1 MKLKCKEFRFFV
13 FFIPI
18 YFCKLLN
25 ITPSTK
31 WFVVLSIFCFASVV
45 FGFFEERLSWKKS
58 IILLMI
64 VFYTGLMVITC
75 GKQGPFFSAIT
86 ILALYGIEDKRR
98 IYNLSFWVG
107 IIAVLVSCYIERNGA
122 VGIRYIGG
130 EWTGIF
136 KRSNILYISFIAVV
150 SLYLF
155 LIKDKVIEVWKLIAI
170 FVIGYGMYK
179 YSGSRTGL
187 VIICLLELML
197 FAFRFK
203 FVQKNKIIK
212 TICIYSPII
221 MMIISCVLVWGYG
234 KNDIFTV
241 VDNMIQGRIRLGS
254 LYFDRYSIS
263 VFGQRLYQSSA
274 PTDFWNLD
282 CAYYYMLLG
291 YGLIFT
297 VVWLWFSC
305 SLIKY
310 LYDNKRFVEVS
321 IMVMYATY
329 GITETFLPN
338 GFLNVSI
345 FLYAEYFYYLL
356 DKRKH
361 GVSIYENKNNS
372 NVSAS
377 IP

>member
-1 MKLKCKEFRFFV
+1 MELNFKEFRFLV

-18 YFCKLLN
+18 FFCKLLN
-25 ITPSTK
+25 ITPSSK
-31 WFVVLSIFCFASVV
+31 WFVILSVICFASVALGLV
-45 FGFFEERLSWKKS
+45 KERLSRKKA

-64 VFYTGLMVITC
+64 AFYTGLMVIIC
-75 GKQGPFFSAIT
+75 GKQGPFFSAVI
-86 ILALYGIEDKRR
+86 ILALYGIKDKRR
-98 IYNLSFWVG
+98 IYKLSFWVG

-155 LIKDKVIEVWKLIAI
+155 LRKDKALKVWELIAM

-187 VIICLLELML
+187 VIICLLELMI

-203 FVQKNKIIK
+203 FVRKSKVIK

-221 MMIISCVLVWGYG
+221 MMIISCILVWGYG
-234 KNDIFTV
+234 KNYIFTV
-241 VDNMIQGRIRLGS
+241 IDNMFQGRIRQGS

-263 VFGQRLYQSSA
+263 LFGQRLYQSSTS
-274 PTDFWNLD
+274 TDFWNLD

-297 VVWLWFSC
+297 VAWMWFSC
-305 SLIKY
+305 RLIKH
-310 LYDNKRFVEVS
+310 LYENKRFVEVS
-321 IMVMYATY
+321 IMVMYAIY
-329 GITETFLPN
+329 GISETFLPN

-345 FLYAEYFYYLL
+345 FLYAEYLYYLL
-356 DKRKH
+356 DNRKH
-361 GVSIYENKNNS
+361 GVRIYENKNNS
-372 NVSAS
+372 YVSS
-377 IP
+377 SVS

>member
-1 MKLKCKEFRFFV
+1 MKLKFKEFRFLV

-18 YFCKLLN
+18 FFCKLLN
-25 ITPSTK
+25 ITPSSK
-31 WFVVLSIFCFASVV
+31 WFVILSVFCFASVV
-45 FGFFEERLSWKKS
+45 LGFFKEGLSRKKA

-75 GKQGPFFSAIT
+75 GKQGPFFSAII

-107 IIAVLVSCYIERNGA
+107 IIAVLVSCYIERNGG

-130 EWTGIF
+130 KWTEIY

-150 SLYLF
+150 ALYLF
-155 LIKDKVIEVWKLIAI
+155 LIKDKAIKVWKLIAI

-187 VIICLLELML
+187 IIICLLELML

-203 FVQKNKIIK
+203 SVQKNKLIK

-221 MMIISCVLVWGYG
+221 MMIISCILVWGYG
-234 KNDIFTV
+234 KNYIFTV
-241 VDNMIQGRIRLGS
+241 IDNMLQGRIRQGS

-263 VFGQRLYQSSA
+263 VFGQRLYQNSA
-274 PTDFWNLD
+274 STDFWNLD

-305 SLIKY
+305 SIIKY

-321 IMVMYATY
+321 IMVMYAIY
-329 GITETFLPN
+329 GISETFLPN

-345 FLYAEYFYYLL
+345 FLYAEYLYYLL
-356 DKRKH
+356 DKRKY
-361 GVSIYENKNNS
+361 GVSIYEDKNNC

-377 IP
+377 IS